1 MDSQSLINAAFA
13 LVGILGGWVLNSLR
27 DSIKALHEQD
37 EHLVQKVQ
45 AIEVSV
51 AGNYVKRDDM
61 DKMSSAIFQ
70 KLDRIEQKLDKKVD
84 R

>member
-45 AIEVSV
+45 AIEVLV